1 MIIFRLSLGL
11 TILACESSLAE
22 DDQTPLD
29 AFQLPATHKGAPS
42 PEPEPTGPEPPG
54 EEKQPAP
61 QAKNEDPQPQ
71 EDGQLGGQWG
81 GGAVG
86 QPRPAATEFTSVIR
100 AGPWGL
106 ASPEDPPP
114 SLLHAGFL
122 PPPVM
127 RGLCA
132 PGTIRYSP
140 AELGLVYPHLQRLG
154 PGAPLPEAIYPTL
167 GLPYP
172 GPAGTRAQRKGD

>member
-1 MIIFRLSLGL
+1 MR
-11 TILACESSLAE
+11 
-22 DDQTPLD
+22 
-29 AFQLPATHKGAPS
+29 
-42 PEPEPTGPEPPG
+42 
-54 EEKQPAP
+54 
-61 QAKNEDPQPQ
+61 
-71 EDGQLGGQWG
+71 
-81 GGAVG
+81 
-86 QPRPAATEFTSVIR
+86 
-100 AGPWGL
+100 PWGL
-106 ASPEDPPP
+106 APPEDPPP

-132 PGTIRYSP
+132 PGAIRYGP

-154 PGAPLPEAIYPTL
+154 PGAPLPEAFYPTL